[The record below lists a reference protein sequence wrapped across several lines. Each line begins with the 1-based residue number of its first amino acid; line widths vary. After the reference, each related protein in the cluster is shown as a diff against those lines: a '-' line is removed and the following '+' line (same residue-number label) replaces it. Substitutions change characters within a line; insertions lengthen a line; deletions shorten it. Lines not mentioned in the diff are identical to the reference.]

1 MNLQSTKK
9 IKKAE
14 MQYTALYARL
24 SVDDAVEGDS
34 NSIKNQKLMLGK
46 YAEEHRF
53 KNVRYYVDD
62 GYSGT
67 NFNRPDF
74 QKMIEDIEDGE
85 ISTVIVKD
93 MSRFGRDHIMVG
105 YYTQYVFP
113 EADVRFIAIYDQ
125 VDSTSGIEDDITPF
139 KNILNEMYAK
149 DCSRKIKAVLKA
161 KGSNGKHLSSRPPYG
176 YIRDPENKDRWIID
190 EEAAKVVREA
200 FNLCMQGYGP
210 SQITRIFNERGY
222 TTPTVKKD
230 IKWDY
235 TGGYELWSRATVC
248 NILQTVE
255 YLGHTVN
262 FKYYKKSYKS
272 KKYYANDK
280 DDWVIFEN
288 TQEPIIDQATF
299 DTVQKLRESKR
310 RPSDMGEPS
319 ALSGMVYCADC
330 GKKMYLVRSVCK
342 RHINHLCC
350 SSYKKAKLATCTYHR
365 ISVDA
370 LTEMILDDLRY
381 TVRFAKEH
389 KQKFLETLEQKA
401 ETATRKELSANLKEV
416 EESEK
421 RIKSLDKI
429 IQTLFENKVEGTISE
444 ERFLKMSESYEQ
456 EQRQL
461 NERVRILK
469 SSVDK
474 AKAQSNNAQ
483 LFMAQ
488 VNKYSDFTE
497 LMPEILRAFI
507 DKVYVHEKEKVDG
520 VTRQTIEIVYNFIGS
535 VELPTLD

>member
-389 KQKFLETLEQKA
+389 KQKFLGTLEQKA

>member
-74 QKMIEDIEDGE
+74 QKMIEDIENGE

-93 MSRFGRDHIMVG
+93 MSRFGRDYIMVG

-222 TTPTVKKD
+222 ITPTVKKD

-262 FKYYKKSYKS
+262 FKFYKKSYKS

-299 DTVQKLRESKR
+299 NTVQKLRESKR

-401 ETATRKELSANLKEV
+401 ETATRKELSANLKEL

-429 IQTLFENKVEGTISE
+429 IQMLFENKVEGTISE

>member
-46 YAEEHRF
+46 YAEEHGF

-62 GYSGT
+62 GCSGT

-74 QKMIEDIEDGE
+74 QRMIEDIENGE

-105 YYTQYVFP
+105 YYTQYVLP

-161 KGSNGKHLSSRPPYG
+161 KGNNGKHLSSRPPYG
-176 YIRDPENKDRWIID
+176 YIRDPENRDRWIID
-190 EEAAKVVREA
+190 EDAAKVVREA
-200 FNLCMQGYGP
+200 FDLCMQGYGP
-210 SQITRIFNERGY
+210 SQITRIFNEKGY
-222 TTPTVKKD
+222 TTPTVKKA

-262 FKYYKKSYKS
+262 FKFYKKSYKS

-299 DTVQKLRESKR
+299 DTVQKLRETKR

-342 RHINHLCC
+342 RHVDHLCC

-365 ISVDA
+365 IAVDA
-370 LTEMILDDLRY
+370 ITEMILDDLRY

-401 ETATRKELSANLKEV
+401 ETATRKELSANLKEL

-461 NERVRILK
+461 NERVQFLK

-497 LMPEILRAFI
+497 LTPEILRAFV
-507 DKVYVHEKEKVDG
+507 DRVYVYEKEKVDG

-535 VELPTLD
+535 VELPTFD

>member
-14 MQYTALYARL
+14 VQYTALYSRL

-34 NSIKNQKLMLGK
+34 NSIKNQKEMLGK
-46 YAEEHRF
+46 YAEEHHF

-74 QKMIEDIEDGE
+74 QKMIEDIENGE

-113 EADVRFIAIYDQ
+113 DADVRFIAIYDQ

-149 DCSRKIKAVLKA
+149 DCSRKIKAVFKS
-161 KGSNGKHLSSRPPYG
+161 KGNNGKHLSSRPPYG
-176 YIRDPENKDRWIID
+176 YVRDPENKDRWIID
-190 EEAAKVVREA
+190 EDAAKVVREA
-200 FNLCMQGYGP
+200 FDLCMKGYGP
-210 SQITRIFNERGY
+210 SQITRIFNEKGY
-222 TTPTVKKD
+222 TTPTVKKN

-248 NILQTVE
+248 NILQTPE
-255 YLGHTVN
+255 YLGHTIN

-272 KKYYANDK
+272 KKYYISDK
-280 DDWVIFEN
+280 EDWVVFEN

-299 DTVQKLRESKR
+299 DTVQKLREHKR

-319 ALSGMVYCADC
+319 PLSGMLYCADC
-330 GKKMYLVRSVCK
+330 GKRMYLTRSVCE
-342 RHINHLCC
+342 RHTDHFVC
-350 SSYKKAKLATCTYHR
+350 STYRKAKLANCTYHR
-365 ISVDA
+365 INVA
-370 LTEMILDDLRY
+370 TLTEMLLDDLRF
-381 TVRFAKEH
+381 TVHFAKEH
-389 KQKFLETLEQKA
+389 KQRFLEILEQKA
-401 ETATRKELSANLKEV
+401 ETATRKELSANLKEL

-429 IQTLFENKVEGTISE
+429 IQTLFEDRVEGRISD
-444 ERFLKMSESYEQ
+444 ERFARMSENYEQ

-461 NERVRILK
+461 EERVKVLK
-469 SSVDK
+469 VAIDT
-474 AKAQSNNAQ
+474 AKAQHGNAE

-497 LMPEILRAFI
+497 LTPEIIRAFI
-507 DKVYVHEKEKVDG
+507 DKVYVHEKTKVDG

-535 VELPTLD
+535 VELPDLD

>member
-46 YAEEHRF
+46 YAEENRF

-74 QKMIEDIEDGE
+74 QRMIEDIKNGE

-125 VDSTSGIEDDITPF
+125 VDSISGIEDDITPF

-161 KGSNGKHLSSRPPYG
+161 KGSNGKHLASRPPYG
-176 YIRDPENKDRWIID
+176 YIRDPENRDRWIID

-222 TTPTVKKD
+222 ATPTVKKN

-235 TGGYELWSRATVC
+235 TGGYDLWSRATVC

-272 KKYYANDK
+272 KKYYANDRN
-280 DDWVIFEN
+280 DWVIFEN

-342 RHINHLCC
+342 RHTNHLCC
-350 SSYKKAKLATCTYHR
+350 SSYRKAKLATCTYHR
-365 ISVDA
+365 IAVDA
-370 LTEMILDDLRY
+370 ITEMILDDLRF
-381 TVRFAKEH
+381 TVQFAKEH
-389 KQKFLETLEQKA
+389 KKKFLEILEQKS
-401 ETATRKELSANLKEV
+401 ETATRKELSANLKEL

-421 RIKSLDKI
+421 RIQSLDKI

-461 NERVRILK
+461 EEWVKFLK
-469 SSVDK
+469 SAVDK
-474 AKAQSNNAQ
+474 SKAQSNNAQ

-497 LMPEILRAFI
+497 LTPEILRAFI
-507 DKVYVHEKEKVDG
+507 DKIYVHEKEKIDG
-520 VTRQTIEIVYNFIGS
+520 ITRQTIEIVYNFIGS
-535 VELPTLD
+535 VELPTFD

>member
-1 MNLQSTKK
+1 
-9 IKKAE
+9 
-14 MQYTALYARL
+14 
-24 SVDDAVEGDS
+24 
-34 NSIKNQKLMLGK
+34 MLGK

-74 QKMIEDIEDGE
+74 QRLIEDIENGE

-125 VDSTSGIEDDITPF
+125 VDSISGIEDDITPF

-222 TTPTVKKD
+222 ITPTVKKN

-262 FKYYKKSYKS
+262 FKFYKKSYKS

-288 TQEPIIDQATF
+288 TQEPIIDKATF
-299 DTVQKLRESKR
+299 DTVQKLRECKR
-310 RPSDMGEPS
+310 RPSDMGGPS

-330 GKKMYLVRSVCK
+330 GKKLYLARSVCL
-342 RHINHLCC
+342 RHTDHFCC
-350 SSYKKAKLATCTYHR
+350 SSYRKAKLATCTYHR
-365 ISVDA
+365 ITVDA

-381 TVRFAKEH
+381 TVHFAKEH
-389 KQKFLETLEQKA
+389 KQRFLETLEQKA
-401 ETATRKELSANLKEV
+401 ETATRKELSANLKEL

-429 IQTLFENKVEGTISE
+429 IQTLFENKVEGTILE
-444 ERFLKMSESYEQ
+444 EQFLKMSESYEQ

-461 NERVRILK
+461 NERVRVLK

-488 VNKYSDFTE
+488 VNKCSNFTE
-497 LMPEILRAFI
+497 LTPEILRAFI
-507 DKVYVHEKEKVDG
+507 DRIYVHEKEKVDG

>member
-74 QKMIEDIEDGE
+74 QTMIEDIENGE

-222 TTPTVKKD
+222 ITPTVKKD

-262 FKYYKKSYKS
+262 FKFYKKSYKS

-299 DTVQKLRESKR
+299 NTVQKLRESKR

-401 ETATRKELSANLKEV
+401 ETATRKELSANLKEL

-429 IQTLFENKVEGTISE
+429 IQMLFENKVEGTISE

>member
-1 MNLQSTKK
+1 MEQEKLKQFTFY
-9 IKKAE
+9 E
-14 MQYTALYARL
+14 LYADML
-24 SVDDAVEGDS
+24 NGLNDADA
-34 NSIKNQKLMLGK
+34 GK
-46 YAEEHRF
+46 FAKRICKYEFE
-53 KNVRYYVDD
+53 NVRYYVDD

-74 QKMIEDIEDGE
+74 QKMIEDIENGE

-105 YYTQYVFP
+105 YYTQYMFP
-113 EADVRFIAIYDQ
+113 EAEVRFIAIYDQ

-176 YIRDPENKDRWIID
+176 YMRDPENKDRWIID

>member
-105 YYTQYVFP
+105 YYTQYVLP

-389 KQKFLETLEQKA
+389 KQKFLGTLEQKA

>member
-74 QKMIEDIEDGE
+74 QKMIEDIENGE

-222 TTPTVKKD
+222 TTPTVKKN

-262 FKYYKKSYKS
+262 FKFYKKSYKS
-272 KKYYANDK
+272 KKYYANDRN
-280 DDWVIFEN
+280 DWVIFEN

-350 SSYKKAKLATCTYHR
+350 SSYRKAKLATCTYHR
-365 ISVDA
+365 IAVDV

-381 TVRFAKEH
+381 TVHFAKEH

-401 ETATRKELSANLKEV
+401 ETATRKELTANLKEL

-444 ERFLKMSESYEQ
+444 ERFMKMSESYEQ

-461 NERVRILK
+461 NERVQFLK

-488 VNKYSDFTE
+488 VNKYSDFTT
-497 LMPEILRAFI
+497 LTPEILRAFI

-535 VELPTLD
+535 VELPTFD

>member
-74 QKMIEDIEDGE
+74 QKMIEDIENGE

-222 TTPTVKKD
+222 ITPTVKKD

-262 FKYYKKSYKS
+262 FKFYKKSYKS

-401 ETATRKELSANLKEV
+401 ETATRKELSANLKEL

-429 IQTLFENKVEGTISE
+429 IQMLFENKVEGTISE

-461 NERVRILK
+461 NERVRVLK

-497 LMPEILRAFI
+497 LTPEILRAFI
-507 DKVYVHEKEKVDG
+507 DRIYVHEKEKVDG